1 MFGANSS
8 LAPLDGESG
17 LAARQDLVRQLAILL
32 NTTPNIIFFK
42 DGAGR
47 WLHANKPA
55 TALFQFADI
64 AWQGKTTEELTGLSS
79 PLSELLEKRP
89 RDDAATWRTGAP
101 QVFEG
106 RLTDLAGNLLEF
118 ELQKIRFFKASGER
132 EGMICIGRDLTE
144 TRQLERSEHALRV
157 ANAAIELQQGGVM
170 VTNER
175 NIIESVNSAFTR
187 LTGYSADDVIG
198 KTPAILKSGQHDA
211 EFYRGMWATLK
222 HDQCWEGLVF
232 DRRKNGE
239 IYPKWLSI
247 TAVASAHGRVTNYVG
262 TFTDQSESAQTK
274 ESIYRLAFHD
284 PLTNLP
290 NRRLMGDRL
299 TQALACSA
307 RSGHY
312 GAVLLVDLDHFK
324 IINNMLGHK
333 VGDQLLVK
341 VAQRLSR
348 CIRQGDTLGRIGG
361 DEFALIL
368 ENLSTEEADATEK
381 VRDVAEK
388 IQAVINQPYLLKGQG
403 QEHFTSPSIGVSLFW
418 QTDETPGEIFIRVDA
433 AMYQAKNAGRNT
445 VHFFDPEMQAQL
457 KTRTALK
464 SELRHALRDQQFH
477 LHFQAE
483 VDHAGHVLGAEVL
496 LRWAHPQRGSVPP
509 ALFIPIAEECGLI
522 VPIGEWVLHSACA
535 QLKAWEKNPNTR
547 HLQLAVN
554 VSARQ
559 FYHPAFVEQVLTV
572 ISQTGVN
579 ASRLKLE
586 LTESLVLDN
595 IADTI
600 EKMNALNLRGI
611 RFSLD
616 DFGTGYSSLA
626 HLTKLPLSQ
635 LKIDQS
641 FVQNIVSDPHGAAI
655 VQTIIG
661 MASNLGLSVIAEGVE
676 TEEQRACLERFG
688 CPTYQGYLFAK
699 PMPMPAFEELAI
711 RAIPA

>member
-17 LAARQDLVRQLAILL
+17 LAARQDLARQLAVLL

-64 AWQGKTTEELTGLSS
+64 AWRGKTTEELTGLSS

-170 VTNER
+170 ITNER

-247 TAVASAHGRVTNYVG
+247 TAVAGAHGMVTNYVG
-262 TFTDQSESAQTK
+262 TFTDQSGPTQAK

-299 TQALACSA
+299 AQALACSA

-341 VAQRLSR
+341 VGQRLSR

>member
-64 AWQGKTTEELTGLSS
+64 AWRGKTTEELTGLSS

-170 VTNER
+170 ITNER